1 MNGLMKTIWRL
12 WLTACLLLT
21 CTGAAFAGADVLTV
35 TDLGGGNV
43 MVRINTTKK
52 YLILPVED
60 VAPSIRLSIIADNDQ
75 VDALDVRMAV
85 NKIDYMVPVD
95 ISAYS
100 GRNIVLRFAMQTHD
114 AGHDVSVGSA
124 PSVQDAAFA
133 GGMSLSDTFDASN
146 HERLRPAY
154 HFSPAYGWMNDPNGL
169 VYKDGEYH
177 LFYQHNPYGS
187 RWGNMN
193 WGHAVSRD
201 LTSWQHLPVAI
212 APDGLGAIFSGSAVV
227 DTDNTAGFGA
237 GAIVAIYTEASA
249 RQMQSIAY
257 STDNG
262 RTFKKYSGNPV
273 LTSDVAD
280 FRDPKVSW
288 MPGVGRWIMVL
299 AAGQEVRFYSSA
311 DLKSWTYESCFG
323 AGQGAHGG
331 VWECPDLFELPVEG
345 TDSKKWVLI
354 VNINPGGPFGGS
366 ATQYFT
372 GQFDGHHFTA
382 DTPSMTKWMDYG
394 KDHYATVTW
403 NDAPQGRRVALAWM
417 SNWQYANDVPTM
429 QFRSANSIP
438 RDLSLYE
445 LDGTVFLQS
454 RPSDELLALRQEKT
468 VSQSFTLK
476 GSRSISRIMEHNDG
490 IYEVLMTL
498 RPQKKGIVGFT
509 LENSKGEKVGFR
521 LDTNARTL
529 TFSREGSGDTG
540 FSNEFAVPVAVQ
552 TEEGDVRLRI
562 YVDRCSIETFVNDGR
577 KAMTN
582 IVFPSEPFNAI
593 NFYCLDGGTCQ
604 VKDLAVYRLAAVDAA
619 R

>member
-1 MNGLMKTIWRL
+1 MDRLRKTIWRI
-12 WLTACLLLT
+12 WLAACFSLACAT
-21 CTGAAFAGADVLTV
+21 VAFAADDVLTV

-52 YLILPVED
+52 YLLLPVED
-60 VAPSIRLSIIADNDQ
+60 TAPSIRLSIVVDNDQ
-75 VDALDVRMAV
+75 ADAFDVRIAV
-85 NKIDYMVPVD
+85 NKTDYTVPVD

-114 AGHDVSVGSA
+114 GGHDVAVGSA
-124 PSVQDAAFA
+124 PSVKDAAFTD
-133 GGMSLSDTFDASN
+133 GMSLSDTFDASN
-146 HERLRPAY
+146 SERLRPAY

-177 LFYQHNPYGS
+177 LYYQHNPYGS

-201 LTSWQHLPVAI
+201 LISWQHLPVAL
-212 APDGLGAIFSGSAVV
+212 APDGLGAIFSGSVVV
-227 DTDNTAGFGA
+227 DKDNTAGFGA

-273 LTSDVAD
+273 LTSDIAD

-288 MPGVGRWIMVL
+288 MPSIGRWIMVL

-311 DLKSWTYESCFG
+311 DLKSWTYESSFG
-323 AGQGAHGG
+323 EGQGAHGG

-345 TDSKKWVLI
+345 SDSKEWVLI

-372 GQFDGHHFTA
+372 GQFDGHRFTA
-382 DTPSMTKWMDYG
+382 DSPSATKWMDYG

-403 NDAPQGRRVALAWM
+403 NDAPQGRRIALAWM

-429 QFRSANSIP
+429 QFRSANSVP

-445 LDGTVFLQS
+445 RDGTVFLKS
-454 RPSDELLALRQEKT
+454 RPSDELLALRREKT
-468 VSQSFTLK
+468 LSQSFTLK
-476 GSRSISRIMEHNDG
+476 SSRRINRLMEHNDG
-490 IYEVLMTL
+490 TYEMLMTL
-498 RPQKKGIVGFT
+498 RPQKRGIVGFT
-509 LENSKGEKVGFR
+509 LENSKGEKVDFS
-521 LDTNARTL
+521 LDTSANML
-529 TFSREGSGDTG
+529 TFSREDSGHTD

-552 TEEGDVRLRI
+552 TEEGDVQLRI
-562 YVDRCSIETFVNDGR
+562 YVDRCSVETFVNDGR
-577 KAMTN
+577 MVMTN

-593 NFYCLDGGTCQ
+593 SFYSRDGGTCQ
-604 VKDLAVYRLAAVDAA
+604 VKDLTVYRLAVGDAE